1 MLKVTTAKDVMRRDL
16 VTLDPGVKILTG
28 VERLLKHNI
37 SGAPVVDSQKNY
49 LGVFSEKC
57 SINAL
62 THAIEIASEIGLDR
76 GTAYKVMV
84 SDLVTLSP
92 EMDVFEAIDHVLRR
106 RISGAPVVDEDRNF
120 LGIFSEKTAMR
131 VLIYA
136 AYDHL
141 PGTKVASYMNTDRNR
156 IVPQD
161 ACLLDVARRFQQTP
175 YRRLPVLMG
184 TVLAGQISRRDL
196 LRAAF
201 ALAKQIAEKAK
212 ADPSNELLSS
222 AQTDAPV
229 EAYQD
234 RHAITINPEED
245 LLGIAQIFLNS
256 PYRRLP
262 VVENGRLLG
271 QVSRRDLLNA
281 AAELL
286 RPSAVRSK
294 PATLYLSQL
303 NETAPSSI
311 Q

>member
-1 MLKVTTAKDVMRRDL
+1 MLDMTTAKDVMRRDL
-16 VTLDPGVKILTG
+16 VTLDPNVKILAG
-28 VERLLKHNI
+28 VERLLKNNI
-37 SGAPVVDSQKNY
+37 SGAPVVDAEGNY

-62 THAIEIASEIGLDR
+62 THAIEIASQIGLDR

-92 EMDVFEAIDHVLRR
+92 EMDVFEAIDHVLQR
-106 RISGAPVVDEDRNF
+106 RISGAPVVDADRNF

-136 AYDHL
+136 AYDNL
-141 PGTKVASYMNTDRNR
+141 PGTKVSSYMNTDRNR
-156 IVPQD
+156 VLSED
-161 ACLLDVARRFQQTP
+161 ACLLDVARRFQLTP

-196 LRAAF
+196 IRAAF
-201 ALAKQIAEKAK
+201 ALAKQIAEKAE

-222 AQTDAPV
+222 AQTDALV
-229 EAYQD
+229 GAYQD
-234 RHAITINPEED
+234 CEAKTITPDED
-245 LLGIAQIFLNS
+245 VLAIAQIFLNS

-262 VVENGRLLG
+262 VIEDGRLIG

-281 AAELL
+281 AAALL
-286 RPSAVRSK
+286 RPSAVRNK

-303 NETAPSSI
+303 SDTAPSSL